1 MTIRV
6 FATSVQTNRLLKPA
20 HNQEH
25 TRFVN
30 YEIKR
35 LLEADIIEP
44 ARSLWKAQALVV
56 NQERKD

>member
-1 MTIRV
+1 
-6 FATSVQTNRLLKPA
+6 VQTNRLLKPA

-25 TRFVN
+25 TRFIN